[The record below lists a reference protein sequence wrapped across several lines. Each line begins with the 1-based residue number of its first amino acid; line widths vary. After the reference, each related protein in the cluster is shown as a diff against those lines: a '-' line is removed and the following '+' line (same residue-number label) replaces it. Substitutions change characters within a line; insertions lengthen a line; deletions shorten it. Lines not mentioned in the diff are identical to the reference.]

1 MEGDTREQAAPLLLN
16 LFNYFPPSRQGL
28 YTAVTAAWKM
38 INSNIIIIIIIFLNG
53 SHAREKPIGT
63 VTVGLG

>member
-16 LFNYFPPSRQGL
+16 LFNYSPPSRQGL
-28 YTAVTAAWKM
+28 YTAVTAAWK
-38 INSNIIIIIIIFLNG
+38 INNVIIIFFFLHG

>member
-1 MEGDTREQAAPLLLN
+1 MEADTREQAAPLLLN

-28 YTAVTAAWKM
+28 FTAVTAAWKI
-38 INSNIIIIIIIFLNG
+38 INIIIIIIFLHG

>member
-1 MEGDTREQAAPLLLN
+1 MEGDTREQAALLLLN

-28 YTAVTAAWKM
+28 YTAVTATWK
-38 INSNIIIIIIIFLNG
+38 IINIIIFYFYFLHG
-53 SHAREKPIGT
+53 WHAREKPIGT